1 MVLNRF
7 LLFISFFTFCS
18 HLFSQDDVEVIV
30 EITVIAEEDL
40 ISPISFAKVENT
52 RTKQIS
58 LADINGTFKVLMKSS
73 DTLIISSVG
82 YEFFKLFIPQSF
94 IEKLPSDESW
104 FSETPRLKKIVYLKT
119 YDYMLEEF
127 VVWGLTL
134 EEFKYQFV
142 NMQLNDMINVNS
154 GKVIARNYKSA
165 SDGGF
170 GVQTGLSPISALY
183 NRFSK
188 TGRSKAQIKK
198 YRKKLD
204 KYKIYDTVNPYFNT
218 MEYYQLNKDSVDN

>member
-1 MVLNRF
+1 MFLFRI
-7 LLFISFFTFCS
+7 LLFFVFLTSFIRISAQEEIE
-18 HLFSQDDVEVIV
+18 LIV
-30 EITVIAEEDL
+30 DATIIAEEDL
-40 ISPISFAKVENT
+40 LSPISFAKVENI
-52 RTKQIS
+52 RTKEIV
-58 LADINGTFKVLMKSS
+58 LADINGHFKIVMMST

-82 YEFFKLFIPQSF
+82 FQYFKLFIPQRF
-94 IEKLPSDESW
+94 FETQNQDDW
-104 FSETPRLKKIVYLKT
+104 FNGMPIVKKIVYLKT

-134 EEFKYQFV
+134 DEFKYQFV
-142 NMQLNDMINVNS
+142 NMQLNDIVDVNAE
-154 GKVIARNYKSA
+154 KLNARNYQSA

-188 TGRSKAQIKK
+188 TGRSKAQINK
-198 YRKKLD
+198 YRKKLE

-218 MEYYQLNKDSVDN
+218 IDYYQLNKDSLR

>member
-1 MVLNRF
+1 MF
-7 LLFISFFTFCS
+7 LFRLLLCALFFTTITS
-18 HLFSQDDVEVIV
+18 VSAQTEVEVIV
-30 EITVIAEEDL
+30 DVTVIAEEDL
-40 ISPISFAKVENT
+40 LSPISFAKIENI
-52 RTKQIS
+52 RTKEIA
-58 LADINGTFKVLMKSS
+58 LADINGHFKMLMLST
-73 DTLIISSVG
+73 DTLVISSVG
-82 YEFFKLFIPQSF
+82 FEYFKLFIPQRF
-94 IEKLPSDESW
+94 LEKLDQNES
-104 FSETPRLKKIVYLKT
+104 FKGYPIVKKIVYLKT

-142 NMQLNDMINVNS
+142 NMQLNDIVDVNS
-154 GKVIARNYKSA
+154 RKLKGRDYRSA

-188 TGRSKAQIKK
+188 TGRSQAQISK
-198 YRKKLD
+198 YRKKLE

-218 MEYYQLNKDSVDN
+218 IEYYHLNKDSIK

>member
-1 MVLNRF
+1 MF
-7 LLFISFFTFCS
+7 LFRILLSLIFLSSVTS
-18 HLFSQDDVEVIV
+18 LYGQDEIEVIV
-30 EITVIAEEDL
+30 DATIIAEEDL
-40 ISPISFAKVENT
+40 ISPISFAKVENV
-52 RTKQIS
+52 RTKEIV
-58 LADINGTFKVLMKSS
+58 LADINGKFKMLMLST

-82 YEFFKLFIPQSF
+82 FEFFKLFIPQRF
-94 IEKLPSDESW
+94 FQTLNNDGLLNGFPVI
-104 FSETPRLKKIVYLKT
+104 KKIVYLKT

-142 NMQLNDMINVNS
+142 NMQLNDIVDVNAQKLK
-154 GKVIARNYKSA
+154 GRDYKSA

-170 GVQTGLSPISALY
+170 GVQTGLSPISSLY

-198 YRKKLD
+198 YRKKLE

-218 MEYYQLNKDSVDN
+218 MEYYQLNKDDSK